1 MNFKDL
7 RQNLDEAQIANL
19 QQIRRLARGGGVR
32 SKSQASAAAALQTAM
47 AQLQRAGGDINKV
60 QPKHRKVL
68 GDFSSTILGA
78 VVSSPTAMNAALR
91 NLRTE
96 EFESIDDMVIEA
108 ANMPHDPPMVMVLK
122 RKGIR
127 IFPDG
132 KKVALYTND
141 QLGLT
146 FTVPYVGG
154 ETSNQNVMTG
164 VQEEVDYGDEML
176 NENIK
181 RLRFAS
187 SKKGT
192 PVSIN
197 FKTGDS
203 TKVDPITARAIT
215 SLHSKLS
222 AENKITLVDKI
233 SNDPEAF
240 KHVASFAHRYIT
252 HKPEEPKQ
260 PAAQPT
266 QPVKKGKP
274 VKK

>member
-7 RQNLDEAQIANL
+7 RNNLLNEAQLDHA
-19 QQIRRLARGGGVR
+19 QQITALVR
-32 SKSQASAAAALQTAM
+32 KGLLRANELPTLKMALMRQQRSGSIDPAKLPRSQ
-47 AQLQRAGGDINKV
+47 RE
-60 QPKHRKVL
+60 VL
-68 GDFSSTILGA
+68 GRY
-78 VVSSPTAMNAALR
+78 NAALAGAVYGSTSAMQAAGR
-91 NLRTE
+91 NLQKNSFEPERTDFVLE
-96 EFESIDDMVIEA
+96 TASL
-108 ANMPHDPPMVMVLK
+108 PKDPPMIMVLK

-187 SKKGT
+187 NKGGK
-192 PVSIN
+192 PVSVN
-197 FKTGDS
+197 FKTGDNM
-203 TKVDPITARAIT
+203 KVDPITAKAIT
-215 SLHSKLS
+215 RLHSQLS
-222 AENKITLVDKI
+222 PENKITLVDKI
-233 SNDPEAF
+233 SNDPDSF
-240 KHVASFAHRYIT
+240 KKVASFAHKNLTY
-252 HKPEEPKQ
+252 
-260 PAAQPT
+260 
-266 QPVKKGKP
+266 KGKSE
-274 VKK
+274 K

>member
-7 RQNLDEAQIANL
+7 RQNLDEAQLANA
-19 QQIRRLARGGGVR
+19 QQIRKLAKGGAVQD
-32 SKSQASAAAALQTAM
+32 KNAAASISTLQAAM
-47 AQLQRAGGDINKV
+47 SKLQQVGGDINKL
-60 QPKHRKVL
+60 QPRHRKLVAAYT
-68 GDFSSTILGA
+68 SKIANA
-78 VVSSPTAMNAALR
+78 VTSSPTAMSAALK
-91 NLRTE
+91 NLKNE
-96 EFESIDDMVIEA
+96 EFALEA
-108 ANMPHDPPMVMVLK
+108 ANVPHDPPLVMVLK

-154 ETSNQNVMTG
+154 AQIEPTVSTG
-164 VQEEVDYGDEML
+164 VSEEVEDYGEEML

-187 SKKGT
+187 AKNGK

-197 FKTGDS
+197 FKTGDNI
-203 TKVDPITARAIT
+203 KVDPITAKAIT

-222 AENKITLVDKI
+222 PENKITLVDKI
-233 SNDPEAF
+233 SNDPDSF
-240 KHVASFAHRYIT
+240 KRVASFAHKNLTY
-252 HKPEEPKQ
+252 KEEPK
-260 PAAQPT
+260 
-266 QPVKKGKP
+266 K
-274 VKK
+274 